1 MVFRFYMLA
10 AYLKDVNRMQ
20 SDVFNKKA
28 EWLEVEEKIKL
39 AFCGNRETAV
49 TTHHIIDFELSYNIT
64 HDINCIIS
72 L

>member
-1 MVFRFYMLA
+1 MVFRFYMLTA
-10 AYLKDVNRMQ
+10 HLQDVNRTQ

-28 EWLEVEEKIKL
+28 EWLGGEEKIKL

-49 TTHHIIDFELSYNIT
+49 TTYHIIDFELSYIT
-64 HDINCIIS
+64 HDIHCIIS

>member
-28 EWLEVEEKIKL
+28 EWLEVKEKIKL

-49 TTHHIIDFELSYNIT
+49 STHHIID
-64 HDINCIIS
+64 
-72 L
+72 